1 MVILILASLGWD
13 IFQIMLLLKAINQ
26 VEKSSL
32 SQYQTVHYRELAMC
46 LISYILIL
54 EPLAVSW
61 LQVQGKYL
69 PMKSQPGLKC
79 RCRSLSIQDPT
90 NIFNVISSAGN
101 SRSVYPVMTS
111 ALHNSSWKF
120 YARMQKSIPRWMSYL
135 AVMSHILVDVYYE

>member
-1 MVILILASLGWD
+1 
-13 IFQIMLLLKAINQ
+13 MLLLKAINQ

-69 PMKSQPGLKC
+69 PMKSQPGLKNVGVV
-79 RCRSLSIQDPT
+79 LFSIQDPT

-120 YARMQKSIPRWMSYL
+120 YARMQKNRSRAGCHIWPGNESYI
-135 AVMSHILVDVYYE
+135 S

>member
-1 MVILILASLGWD
+1 
-13 IFQIMLLLKAINQ
+13 MLLLKAINQ

-69 PMKSQPGLKC
+69 PMKSQPGLKMSVSFSFPF
-79 RCRSLSIQDPT
+79 RTRPIY
-90 NIFNVISSAGN
+90 FNVISSAGN

-120 YARMQKSIPRWMSYL
+120 YARMQKIDPALDVISGQ
-135 AVMSHILVDVYYE
+135 VMSHILVDVYYE